1 MMFNFMISVY
11 LSIRF
16 RVGLSM
22 FALLA
27 LNLYYF
33 WKTHTN
39 FIDEAER
46 QYLDQ
51 KILKR
56 SRPSPRTQELLPDL
70 HIEERC
76 PERRSRKNI
85 GSSRLR
91 NREAA

>member
-1 MMFNFMISVY
+1 MMFNFMTSVY

-56 SRPSPRTQELLPDL
+56 SP
-70 HIEERC
+70 
-76 PERRSRKNI
+76 
-85 GSSRLR
+85 
-91 NREAA
+91 A

>member
-1 MMFNFMISVY
+1 VYFCLKFFMMFNFMVSVY
-11 LSIRF
+11 LSIKF

-56 SRPSPRTQELLPDL
+56 TASVTQASRTST
-70 HIEERC
+70 
-76 PERRSRKNI
+76 RS
-85 GSSRLR
+85 SSRR
-91 NREAA
+91 KES